1 MRDLVTLRIVI
12 EQRDFLD
19 DPINPACGS
28 AGINKKSGIDSQYM
42 CRLFRVLDHQSTSI
56 VR

>member
-42 CRLFRVLDHQSTSI
+42 CRLSRVLDHQSTSI